1 MTKKPHQVTRREL
14 LETAAWAFA
23 ATAVPAVTVSG
34 ASTQEGAGG
43 QRLTQVT
50 TTLSTYMSA
59 AKDRPLPDLAVER
72 AKRHTLDTLAAMIS
86 GSELVPGHAALRFA
100 KAYGGSPTSTVAAS
114 NIVCGPIEAAL
125 VNGVLA
131 HADETDDS
139 WPSGWHPGCAV
150 VPAALAVGEQFGI
163 SGPHLLRAIALGYDV
178 GSRFWITLRSSG
190 PQAHKSSHS
199 LAGLWGA
206 AAAAGCAAGLNA
218 QQMRW
223 LIDYTAQQASGVASW
238 SRDSDHIEKGFTF
251 GGMPAKNG
259 VTSALLVHAGWTGV
273 DDVLHGENNYFLMN
287 APQSDPAKIPTR
299 LLIEQLG
306 ERYEITRTNIKKWS
320 VGSPIQGP
328 LDAMEIILKK
338 RPLDVNQV
346 KEVIVRME
354 PGSVVDNREMPD
366 VNVQHMI
373 AVMLI
378 DKDATF
384 KAAHDVARMK
394 DPAILR
400 ERAKVKLVP
409 GGGRGAAVQP
419 PLVQMRLSDGTTVSE
434 DVKAV
439 LGTVDNPMTREQL
452 VEKCRSLMTPIV
464 GQAAGARLI
473 ESIMSIETVTNVRTL
488 RPLLQKS

>member
-1 MTKKPHQVTRREL
+1 MTKKLHRVTRREL
-14 LETAAWAFA
+14 LETAGLAFA
-23 ATAVPAVTVSG
+23 ASALPVLPAQ
-34 ASTQEGAGG
+34 AAIAQEGTAP
-43 QRLTQVT
+43 QPLSHVT
-50 TTLSTYMSA
+50 STLSTYMSA
-59 AKDRPLPDLAVER
+59 AKDRPLPELAVER

-100 KAYGGSPTSTVAAS
+100 KAYAGSQVSTVVAS
-114 NIVCGPIEAAL
+114 NLSCGPIEAAL
-125 VNGVLA
+125 INGVLA

-163 SGPHLLRAIALGYDV
+163 SGSQLLRAVALGYDV

-238 SRDSDHIEKGFTF
+238 SRDTEHIEKGFTF

-287 APQSDPAKIPTR
+287 SPGNTKIPTE

-306 ERYEITRTNIKKWS
+306 ERYEFTRSN
-320 VGSPIQGP
+320 
-328 LDAMEIILKK
+328 LK
-338 RPLDVNQV
+338 
-346 KEVIVRME
+346 
-354 PGSVVDNREMPD
+354 
-366 VNVQHMI
+366 
-373 AVMLI
+373 
-378 DKDATF
+378 
-384 KAAHDVARMK
+384 
-394 DPAILR
+394 
-400 ERAKVKLVP
+400 
-409 GGGRGAAVQP
+409 
-419 PLVQMRLSDGTTVSE
+419 
-434 DVKAV
+434 
-439 LGTVDNPMTREQL
+439 
-452 VEKCRSLMTPIV
+452 
-464 GQAAGARLI
+464 
-473 ESIMSIETVTNVRTL
+473 
-488 RPLLQKS
+488 

>member
-1 MTKKPHQVTRREL
+1 MTKKLHRVTRREL
-14 LETAAWAFA
+14 LETAGLAFA
-23 ATAVPAVTVSG
+23 ASALPVLPAQ
-34 ASTQEGAGG
+34 AAIAQEGTAP
-43 QRLTQVT
+43 QPLSHVT
-50 TTLSTYMSA
+50 STLSTYMSA
-59 AKDRPLPDLAVER
+59 AKDRPLPELAVER

-100 KAYGGSPTSTVAAS
+100 KAYAGSQVSTVVAS
-114 NIVCGPIEAAL
+114 NLSCGPIEAAL
-125 VNGVLA
+125 INGVLA

-163 SGPHLLRAIALGYDV
+163 SGSQLLRAVALGYDV

-238 SRDSDHIEKGFTF
+238 SRDTEHIEKGFTF

-287 APQSDPAKIPTR
+287 SPGNTKIPTE

-306 ERYEITRTNIKKWS
+306 ERYEITRTNLKKWS
-320 VGSPIQGP
+320 VGSPIQAP

-338 RPLDVNQV
+338 RPLDPNQV
-346 KEVIVRME
+346 KEILVRME

-366 VNVQHMI
+366 VNVQHMM
-373 AVMLI
+373 AVILI

-409 GGGRGAAVQP
+409 GGGRGSVQP
-419 PLVQMRLSDGTTVSE
+419 PLVQVRLADGTTVSE

-439 LGTVDNPMTREQL
+439 LGTVDNPMTREQI
-452 VEKCRSLMTPIV
+452 VAKCRGLMTPIV
-464 GQAAGARLI
+464 GAAAGNRVIDTIL
-473 ESIMSIETVTNVRTL
+473 SLETVSNIRTL
-488 RPLLQKS
+488 RPLLQRG

>member
-1 MTKKPHQVTRREL
+1 MTKKSHRVTRREL
-14 LETAAWAFA
+14 LETAGWALA
-23 ATAVPAVTVSG
+23 ASALPVLPAR
-34 ASTQEGAGG
+34 AATQEGTAP
-43 QRLTQVT
+43 QPLSRVT
-50 TTLSTYMSA
+50 STLSAYMSA
-59 AKDRPLPDLAVER
+59 AKDRPLPELAVER
-72 AKRHTLDTLAAMIS
+72 AKRHTLDTFAAMIS

-100 KAYGGSPTSTVAAS
+100 KAYGGSQVSTVVAS
-114 NIVCGPIEAAL
+114 NLTSGPIEAAL

-163 SGPHLLRAIALGYDV
+163 SGSHLLRAVALGYDV

-190 PQAHKSSHS
+190 AQAHKSSHS

-238 SRDSDHIEKGFTF
+238 SRDSEHIEKGFTF

-259 VTSALLVHAGWTGV
+259 VTSALLVQAGWTGV
-273 DDVLHGENNYFLMN
+273 DDVLHGENSYFLMN
-287 APQSDPAKIPTR
+287 SPGNTKIPTE

-306 ERYEITRTNIKKWS
+306 ERYEITRTNLKKWS
-320 VGSPIQGP
+320 VGSPIQAP

-338 RPLDVNQV
+338 RPLDPAQV
-346 KEVIVRME
+346 KEIIVRME

-366 VNVQHMI
+366 VNIQHMM

-394 DPAILR
+394 DPAVLR

-409 GGGRGAAVQP
+409 GGARGSVQP
-419 PLVQMRLSDGTTVSE
+419 PLVDVRLADGTTISE
-434 DVKAV
+434 DIKAV
-439 LGTVDNPMTREQL
+439 LGTVDNPMTRDQ
-452 VEKCRSLMTPIV
+452 VIAKCRSLMTPIV
-464 GQAAGARLI
+464 GAAAGNRVIDTMLSL
-473 ESIMSIETVTNVRTL
+473 ENVSNVRTL
-488 RPLLQKS
+488 RPLLQRS

>member
-1 MTKKPHQVTRREL
+1 MTKKLHRVTRREL
-14 LETAAWAFA
+14 LETAGLAFA
-23 ATAVPAVTVSG
+23 ASALPVLPAR
-34 ASTQEGAGG
+34 AAIAQEGTAP
-43 QRLTQVT
+43 QPLSHVT
-50 TTLSTYMSA
+50 STLSTYMSA
-59 AKDRPLPDLAVER
+59 AKDRPLPELAVER
-72 AKRHTLDTLAAMIS
+72 AKRHTLDTLAAIIS

-100 KAYGGSPTSTVAAS
+100 KAYAGSQVSTVVAANLS
-114 NIVCGPIEAAL
+114 CGPIEAAL
-125 VNGVLA
+125 INGVLA

-163 SGPHLLRAIALGYDV
+163 SGSQLLRAVALGYDV

-238 SRDSDHIEKGFTF
+238 SRDTEHIEKGFTF

-287 APQSDPAKIPTR
+287 SPGNTKIPTE

-306 ERYEITRTNIKKWS
+306 ERYEITRTNLKKWS
-320 VGSPIQGP
+320 VGSPIQAP

-338 RPLDVNQV
+338 RPLDPNQV
-346 KEVIVRME
+346 KEILVRME

-366 VNVQHMI
+366 VNVQHMM
-373 AVMLI
+373 AVILI

-409 GGGRGAAVQP
+409 GGGRGSVQP
-419 PLVQMRLSDGTTVSE
+419 PLVQVRLADGTTVSE

-439 LGTVDNPMTREQL
+439 LGTVDNPMTREQI
-452 VEKCRSLMTPIV
+452 VAKCRGLMTPIV
-464 GQAAGARLI
+464 GAAAGNRVIDTIL
-473 ESIMSIETVTNVRTL
+473 SLETVSNIRTL
-488 RPLLQKS
+488 RPLLQRG

>member
-1 MTKKPHQVTRREL
+1 MAKQHRVTRREL
-14 LETAAWAFA
+14 LETAGWALA
-23 ATAVPAVTVSG
+23 ASALPVRPARAGTA
-34 ASTQEGAGG
+34 QEGSAG
-43 QRLTQVT
+43 QPLSRVT
-50 TTLSTYMSA
+50 STLSTYMSA
-59 AKDRPLPDLAVER
+59 AKDRPLPELAVER
-72 AKRHTLDTLAAMIS
+72 AKRHTLDTFAAMIS

-100 KAYGGSPTSTVAAS
+100 KAYGGGQVSTVAAS
-114 NIVCGPIEAAL
+114 NLVCGPIEAAL

-150 VPAALAVGEQFGI
+150 VPAALAVGEQFGV
-163 SGPHLLRAIALGYDV
+163 SGPQLLRAVALGYDV

-238 SRDSDHIEKGFTF
+238 SRDTEHIEKGFTF

-273 DDVLHGENNYFLMN
+273 DDVLHGENSYFLMN
-287 APQSDPAKIPTR
+287 SPGNAKVPTE

-306 ERYEITRTNIKKWS
+306 ERYEITRTNLKKWS
-320 VGSPIQGP
+320 VGSPIQAP

-346 KEVIVRME
+346 KEVLVRME

-366 VNVQHMI
+366 VNIQHMI

-384 KAAHDVARMK
+384 KAAHDVPRMK

-409 GGGRGAAVQP
+409 GAGRGAAVQP
-419 PLVQMRLSDGTTVSE
+419 PLVQVRLADGTTLSE

-439 LGTVDNPMTREQL
+439 LGTVDNPMTREQ
-452 VEKCRSLMTPIV
+452 VIAKCSALMTPVV
-464 GQAAGARLI
+464 GAAASKRLI
-473 ESIMSIETVTNVRTL
+473 DTILSIENVTNIRTL
-488 RPLLQKS
+488 RPLLQRS

>member
-1 MTKKPHQVTRREL
+1 MIRNDRRVTRRKL
-14 LETAAWAFA
+14 FETAGWTLAASAFPSATIA
-23 ATAVPAVTVSG
+23 ARSIQEPTAGQPLSRVTS
-34 ASTQEGAGG
+34 
-43 QRLTQVT
+43 
-50 TTLSTYMSA
+50 TLSSYMSA
-59 AKDRPLPDLAVER
+59 AKDRPLPELAAER
-72 AKRHTLDTLAAMIS
+72 AKRHTLDTFAAMIS
-86 GSELVPGHAALRFA
+86 GSELVPGRAAIRFA
-100 KAYGGSPTSTVAAS
+100 KAYGGSQVATVVAS
-114 NIVCGPIEAAL
+114 NLVCGPIEAAL

-131 HADETDDS
+131 HSDETDDS
-139 WPSGWHPGCAV
+139 WPTGWHPGCAV

-163 SGPHLLRAIALGYDV
+163 SGSRLLRAVALGYDV

-206 AAAAGCAAGLNA
+206 AAAAACAAGLNA

-238 SRDSDHIEKGFTF
+238 SRDSEHIEKGFTF

-259 VTSALLVHAGWTGV
+259 VTSTLLVHAGWTGV

-287 APQSDPAKIPTR
+287 APGSDPAKVPTG

-306 ERYEITRTNIKKWS
+306 ERYEITRTNLKKWS
-320 VGSPIQGP
+320 VGSPIQAP

-338 RPLDVNQV
+338 RPLDPGQV
-346 KEVIVRME
+346 REIIVRME

-366 VNVQHMI
+366 VNIQHMM

-394 DPAILR
+394 DPAVLR

-409 GGGRGAAVQP
+409 PEGRGAAQP
-419 PLVQMRLSDGTTVSE
+419 PLVQIRLADGTTLSE

-439 LGTVDNPMTREQL
+439 LGTVDNPMTRDQVIAKSRDL
-452 VEKCRSLMTPIV
+452 TTPII
-464 GQAAGARLI
+464 GGASSTRLI
-473 ESIMSIETVTNVRTL
+473 ETILSIENVANIRTL
-488 RPLLQKS
+488 RPLLQRS

>member
-1 MTKKPHQVTRREL
+1 MAKEHRVTRREL
-14 LETAAWAFA
+14 LETAGWAFA
-23 ATAVPAVTVSG
+23 ASALPILPVSAAAG
-34 ASTQEGAGG
+34 QEGSGG
-43 QRLTQVT
+43 QPLTKVT
-50 TTLSTYMSA
+50 STLSTYMSA
-59 AKDRPLPDLAVER
+59 AKDRPLPELAVER
-72 AKRHTLDTLAAMIS
+72 SKRHILDTLAAMVV
-86 GSELVPGHAALRFA
+86 GSELVPGHAAIRFA
-100 KAYGGSPTSTVAAS
+100 RAYGGSQVSTVVAS
-114 NIVCGPIEAAL
+114 NLLLGPIEAAL

-163 SGPHLLRAIALGYDV
+163 SGAHLLRAVSLGYDV

-190 PQAHKSSHS
+190 AQAHKSSHS

-206 AAAAGCAAGLNA
+206 AAAAGCAASLNP

-273 DDVLHGENNYFLMN
+273 DDVLHGENSYFLMN
-287 APQSDPAKIPTR
+287 SPGNAKIPTE

-320 VGSPIQGP
+320 VGSPIQAP

-338 RPLDVNQV
+338 RPLEASQV
-346 KEVIVRME
+346 KEIVVRMA

-366 VNVQHMI
+366 VNVQHMMAI
-373 AVMLI
+373 MLI

-384 KAAHDVARMK
+384 KASHDVARMK
-394 DPAILR
+394 DPAVLR
-400 ERAKVKLVP
+400 ERAKVRLTP
-409 GGGRGAAVQP
+409 GEGRGAAAQQ
-419 PLVQMRLSDGTTVSE
+419 PLVQVRLVDGTTVSE

-439 LGTVDNPMTREQL
+439 LGTVENPMTREQ
-452 VEKCRSLMTPIV
+452 VVAKCRSLMTPVI
-464 GQAAGARLI
+464 GASAAAKLI
-473 ESIMSIETVTNVRTL
+473 ETTLSLETMTSIRSL
-488 RPLLQKS
+488 RPLLQRS

>member
-1 MTKKPHQVTRREL
+1 MLMAKPHRVTRREL
-14 LETAAWAFA
+14 LETAGWALA
-23 ATAVPAVTVSG
+23 ASALHAVPVSAG
-34 ASTQEGAGG
+34 AAQEGSGGAG
-43 QRLTQVT
+43 RLSQVT
-50 TTLSTYMSA
+50 ATLSTYMSA
-59 AKDRPLPDLAVER
+59 AKDRPLPELAVER

-100 KAYGGSPTSTVAAS
+100 KAYGGPQVSTVVAS
-114 NIVCGPIEAAL
+114 NLVSGPIEAAL

-150 VPAALAVGEQFGI
+150 VPAALAVGEQFNI
-163 SGPHLLRAIALGYDV
+163 SGSQLLRAVALGYDV

-238 SRDSDHIEKGFTF
+238 SRDTDHIEKGFTF

-287 APQSDPAKIPTR
+287 SPGNSKIPTE

-306 ERYEITRTNIKKWS
+306 ERYEITRTNLKKWS
-320 VGSPIQGP
+320 VGSPIQAP

-338 RPLDVNQV
+338 RPLDPNQV

-366 VNVQHMI
+366 VNIQHMI
-373 AVMLI
+373 AVILI

-409 GGGRGAAVQP
+409 GGARGSVQP
-419 PLVQMRLSDGTTVSE
+419 PLVQVRLADGTTVSE

-439 LGTVDNPMTREQL
+439 LGTVDNPMTREQ
-452 VEKCRSLMTPIV
+452 VVAKCRSLMTPVV
-464 GQAAGARLI
+464 GAASSTRLI
-473 ESIMSIETVTNVRTL
+473 DSILSIEQVVSVRTL
-488 RPLLQKS
+488 RPLLQRA

>member
-1 MTKKPHQVTRREL
+1 MTKRPHRVTRREL
-14 LETAAWAFA
+14 LETAGLAFA
-23 ATAVPAVTVSG
+23 ASALPVLPAQV
-34 ASTQEGAGG
+34 AIAQEGTAP
-43 QRLTQVT
+43 QPLSHVT
-50 TTLSTYMSA
+50 STLSTYMSA
-59 AKDRPLPDLAVER
+59 AKDRPLPELAVER

-100 KAYGGSPTSTVAAS
+100 KAYAGSQVSTVVAS
-114 NIVCGPIEAAL
+114 NLSCGPIEAAL
-125 VNGVLA
+125 INGVLA

-163 SGPHLLRAIALGYDV
+163 SGSQLLRAVALGYDV

-238 SRDSDHIEKGFTF
+238 SRDTEHIEKGFTF

-287 APQSDPAKIPTR
+287 SPGNTKIPTE

-306 ERYEITRTNIKKWS
+306 ERYEITRTNLKKWS
-320 VGSPIQGP
+320 VGSPIQAP

-338 RPLDVNQV
+338 RPLDPNQV
-346 KEVIVRME
+346 KEIIVRME

-366 VNVQHMI
+366 VNVQHMM
-373 AVMLI
+373 AVILI

-409 GGGRGAAVQP
+409 GGGRGSVQP
-419 PLVQMRLSDGTTVSE
+419 PLVQVRLADGTTVSE

-439 LGTVDNPMTREQL
+439 LGTVDNPMTREQIIA
-452 VEKCRSLMTPIV
+452 KCRSLMTPIV
-464 GQAAGARLI
+464 GAATGNRVI
-473 ESIMSIETVTNVRTL
+473 DTVLSLEAVANIRTL

>member
-1 MTKKPHQVTRREL
+1 MTRKPHRVTRREL
-14 LETAAWAFA
+14 LETAGLAFA
-23 ATAVPAVTVSG
+23 ASALPVLPAQ
-34 ASTQEGAGG
+34 AAIAQEGTAP
-43 QRLTQVT
+43 QPLSHVT
-50 TTLSTYMSA
+50 STLSTYMSA
-59 AKDRPLPDLAVER
+59 AKDRPLPELAVER

-100 KAYGGSPTSTVAAS
+100 KAYAGSQVSTVVAS
-114 NIVCGPIEAAL
+114 NLSCGPIEAAL
-125 VNGVLA
+125 INGVLA

-163 SGPHLLRAIALGYDV
+163 SGSQLLRAVALGYDV

-238 SRDSDHIEKGFTF
+238 SRDTEHIEKGFTF

-287 APQSDPAKIPTR
+287 SPGNTKIPTE

-306 ERYEITRTNIKKWS
+306 ARYEITRTNLKKWS
-320 VGSPIQGP
+320 VGSPIQAP

-338 RPLDVNQV
+338 RPLDPNQV
-346 KEVIVRME
+346 KEIIVRME

-366 VNVQHMI
+366 VNVQHMM
-373 AVMLI
+373 AVILI

-409 GGGRGAAVQP
+409 GGGRGSVQP
-419 PLVQMRLSDGTTVSE
+419 PLVQVRLADGTTVSE

-439 LGTVDNPMTREQL
+439 LGTVDNPMTREQI
-452 VEKCRSLMTPIV
+452 VVKCRGLMTPIV
-464 GQAAGARLI
+464 GAAAGNRVIDTVL
-473 ESIMSIETVTNVRTL
+473 SLETVGNIRTL
-488 RPLLQKS
+488 RPLLQRS

>member
-1 MTKKPHQVTRREL
+1 M
-14 LETAAWAFA
+14 
-23 ATAVPAVTVSG
+23 SG
-34 ASTQEGAGG
+34 
-43 QRLTQVT
+43 
-50 TTLSTYMSA
+50 
-59 AKDRPLPDLAVER
+59 AKDRALPELAVER

-100 KAYGGSPTSTVAAS
+100 KAYGGAQVSTVVAS
-114 NIVCGPIEAAL
+114 NLVSGPIEAAL

-163 SGPHLLRAIALGYDV
+163 SGSHLLRAVSLGYDV

-238 SRDSDHIEKGFTF
+238 SRDTEHIEKGFTF

-287 APQSDPAKIPTR
+287 SPGNTKIPTE

-306 ERYEITRTNIKKWS
+306 ERYEITRTNLKKWS
-320 VGSPIQGP
+320 VGSPIQAP

-338 RPLDVNQV
+338 RPLDPNQV
-346 KEVIVRME
+346 REIIVRME

-366 VNVQHMI
+366 VNVQHMM

-409 GGGRGAAVQP
+409 GGARGSVQP
-419 PLVQMRLSDGTTVSE
+419 PLVQVRLADGTTVSE

-439 LGTVDNPMTREQL
+439 LGTVDNPMTREQI
-452 VEKCRSLMTPIV
+452 VAKCRSLMTPII
-464 GQAAGARLI
+464 GAAAGNRVIDTVL
-473 ESIMSIETVTNVRTL
+473 SLETVSNIRTL
-488 RPLLQKS
+488 RPLLQRS